1 MDNDELMHY
10 GVPGMKWGVRR
21 TPAQLGRKK
30 ASSSR
35 FLLGKK
41 KSKPKPKA
49 KAETKAKTKSE
60 APKEE
65 TAPKKK
71 SVKEMSNEELN
82 AAIDR
87 MRLEQTYASL
97 SPQKVSMG
105 KKIAKTILNDVIVPA
120 ATDVGRQMVKS
131 TLARAGNKTL
141 SEVFKD
147 FSDEDKIYAN
157 NKKK

>member
-30 ASSSR
+30 TSSSR

-41 KSKPKPKA
+41 KSKPKA
-49 KAETKAKTKSE
+49 KAETKVKTKSE
-60 APKEE
+60 SSKEE

-71 SVKEMSNEELN
+71 SVKEMSDDELN
-82 AAIDR
+82 AAIRR
-87 MRLEQTYASL
+87 MQLEQTYASL
-97 SPQKVSMG
+97 SPKQVSRG
-105 KKIAKTILNDVIVPA
+105 KAVATRILNNIVVPA
-120 ATDVGRQMVKS
+120 AEDVGRQMVK
-131 TLARAGNKTL
+131 TALTRAGNKTL

-147 FSDEDKIYAN
+147 FSEADKIYTN

>member
-1 MDNDELMHY
+1 MDNNELMHY

-30 ASSSR
+30 TSSSKSL
-35 FLLGKK
+35 FEKK
-41 KSKPKPKA
+41 KPKPKPKA
-49 KAETKAKTKSE
+49 KSE
-60 APKEE
+60 SSKKE

-71 SVKEMSNEELN
+71 SVKEMSDEELN
-82 AAIDR
+82 AAISR
-87 MRLEQTYASL
+87 LQLEQRYKEL
-97 SPQKVSMG
+97 SPQKVSIG
-105 KKIAKTILNDVIVPA
+105 KKIAKTILNDVVVPA

-141 SEVFKD
+141 GEVFKD

>member
-30 ASSSR
+30 TSSSKSL
-35 FLLGKK
+35 FGKK
-41 KSKPKPKA
+41 KPKPKA
-49 KAETKAKTKSE
+49 KAKTKSE
-60 APKEE
+60 SSKEE

-71 SVKEMSNEELN
+71 SVKEMSDDELN
-82 AAIDR
+82 AAIRR
-87 MRLEQTYASL
+87 MQLEQTYASL
-97 SPQKVSMG
+97 SPQKVSTG
-105 KKIAKTILNDVIVPA
+105 KAVTKRILNNIVVPA
-120 ATDVGRQMVKS
+120 AEDVGRQMVK
-131 TLARAGNKTL
+131 TALTRAGNKTL

-147 FSDEDKIYAN
+147 FSEADKIYTN

>member
-1 MDNDELMHY
+1 MDNNELMHY

-30 ASSSR
+30 SSSSR

-41 KSKPKPKA
+41 KPKPKA

-60 APKEE
+60 SSKEE

-71 SVKEMSNEELN
+71 SVKEMSDDELN
-82 AAIDR
+82 AAIRR
-87 MRLEQTYASL
+87 MQLEQTYVSL
-97 SPQKVSMG
+97 SPKQVSRG
-105 KKIAKTILNDVIVPA
+105 KAVATRILNNVVVPA
-120 ATDVGRQMVKS
+120 AEDVGRQMVK
-131 TLARAGNKTL
+131 TALTRAGNKTL
-141 SEVFKD
+141 AEVFKD
-147 FSDEDKIYAN
+147 FSEADKIYTN

>member
-1 MDNDELMHY
+1 MDNNELIHY

-41 KSKPKPKA
+41 KSKPKA
-49 KAETKAKTKSE
+49 KAETKAKSKSS
-60 APKEE
+60 KEE

-105 KKIAKTILNDVIVPA
+105 KKIAKTILNDVVVPA

-131 TLARAGNKTL
+131 ALARAGNKTL

>member
-30 ASSSR
+30 TSSSR

-41 KSKPKPKA
+41 KTKNKTKA
-49 KAETKAKTKSE
+49 KAKTKSE
-60 APKEE
+60 SSKEE

-71 SVKEMSNEELN
+71 SVKEMSDDELN
-82 AAIDR
+82 AAIRR
-87 MRLEQTYASL
+87 MQLEQTYVSL
-97 SPQKVSMG
+97 SPKQVSRG
-105 KKIAKTILNDVIVPA
+105 KAVATRILNNVVLPA
-120 ATDVGRQMVKS
+120 AEDVGRQMVK
-131 TLARAGNKTL
+131 TALTRAGNKTL
-141 SEVFKD
+141 AEVFKD
-147 FSDEDKIYAN
+147 FSEADKIYTN

>member
-30 ASSSR
+30 TSSSKSL
-35 FLLGKK
+35 FEKK
-41 KSKPKPKA
+41 KSKSKA
-49 KAETKAKTKSE
+49 KAKTKSE
-60 APKEE
+60 SSKEE

-71 SVKEMSNEELN
+71 SVKEMSDDELN
-82 AAIDR
+82 AAIRR
-87 MRLEQTYASL
+87 MQLEQTYASL
-97 SPQKVSMG
+97 SPQKVSTG
-105 KKIAKTILNDVIVPA
+105 KAITKRILNNIVVPA
-120 ATDVGRQMVKS
+120 AEDVGRQMVK
-131 TLARAGNKTL
+131 TALTRAGNKTL

-147 FSDEDKIYAN
+147 FSEADKIYTN

>member
-1 MDNDELMHY
+1 MKIKMDNDELMHY

-30 ASSSR
+30 TSSSKSL
-35 FLLGKK
+35 FEKK
-41 KSKPKPKA
+41 KPKPKA
-49 KAETKAKTKSE
+49 KSE
-60 APKEE
+60 SSKKE
-65 TAPKKK
+65 TAPKPK

>member
-1 MDNDELMHY
+1 MDNNELMHY
-10 GVPGMKWGVRR
+10 GVPGMKWGVKR

-30 ASSSR
+30 TSSSKSL
-35 FLLGKK
+35 FEKK

-49 KAETKAKTKSE
+49 KSE
-60 APKEE
+60 SSKKE

-71 SVKEMSNEELN
+71 SVKEMSDEELN
-82 AAIDR
+82 AAISR
-87 MRLEQTYASL
+87 LQLEQRYKEL

-105 KKIAKTILNDVIVPA
+105 KKIAKTILNDVVVPA

-141 SEVFKD
+141 GEVFKD

>member
-30 ASSSR
+30 TSSSR

-41 KSKPKPKA
+41 KSKTKTKA
-49 KAETKAKTKSE
+49 KAKTKSE
-60 APKEE
+60 SSKEE

-71 SVKEMSNEELN
+71 SVKEMSDDELN
-82 AAIDR
+82 AAIRR
-87 MRLEQTYASL
+87 MQLEQTYASL
-97 SPQKVSMG
+97 SPKQVSRG
-105 KKIAKTILNDVIVPA
+105 KAVATRILNNVVVPA
-120 ATDVGRQMVKS
+120 AEDVGRQMVK
-131 TLARAGNKTL
+131 TALTRAGNKTL
-141 SEVFKD
+141 AEVFKD
-147 FSDEDKIYAN
+147 FSEADKIYTN

>member
-1 MDNDELMHY
+1 MDNNELMHY

-30 ASSSR
+30 TSSSKSL
-35 FLLGKK
+35 FGKK
-41 KSKPKPKA
+41 KPKPKV
-49 KAETKAKTKSE
+49 KSE
-60 APKEE
+60 SSKKE

-105 KKIAKTILNDVIVPA
+105 KKIAKTILNDVVVPA

>member
-30 ASSSR
+30 TSSSKSL
-35 FLLGKK
+35 FGKK

-49 KAETKAKTKSE
+49 KSE
-60 APKEE
+60 SSKKE
-65 TAPKKK
+65 TAPKPK
-71 SVKEMSNEELN
+71 SVKEMSDEELST
-82 AAIDR
+82 AIRR
-87 MRLEQTYASL
+87 MQLEQTYASL
-97 SPQKVSMG
+97 SPQKVSTG
-105 KKIAKTILNDVIVPA
+105 KAITKRILNNIVVPA
-120 ATDVGRQMVKS
+120 AEDVGRQMVK
-131 TLARAGNKTL
+131 TALTRAGNKTL

-147 FSDEDKIYAN
+147 FSEADKIYTN

>member
-1 MDNDELMHY
+1 MKIKMDNDELMHY

-30 ASSSR
+30 TSSSKSL
-35 FLLGKK
+35 FGKK
-41 KSKPKPKA
+41 KPKPKP
-49 KAETKAKTKSE
+49 KVKSE
-60 APKEE
+60 SSKEE

-105 KKIAKTILNDVIVPA
+105 KKIAKTILNDVVVPA

>member
-30 ASSSR
+30 SSSSR

-41 KSKPKPKA
+41 KSKPKA
-49 KAETKAKTKSE
+49 KAETKVKTKSE
-60 APKEE
+60 SSKEE

-71 SVKEMSNEELN
+71 SVKEMSDDELN
-82 AAIDR
+82 AAIRR
-87 MRLEQTYASL
+87 MQLEQTYVSL
-97 SPQKVSMG
+97 SPKQVSRG
-105 KKIAKTILNDVIVPA
+105 KAVATRILNNVVVPA
-120 ATDVGRQMVKS
+120 AEDVGRQMVK
-131 TLARAGNKTL
+131 TALTRAGNKTL
-141 SEVFKD
+141 AEVFKD
-147 FSDEDKIYAN
+147 FSEADKIYTN